1 MTLKPNEK
9 SGMCGICSAGCGVI
23 VTYDGDG
30 RISAVRADENSPF
43 GMICKV
49 GEQSPGIIYS
59 KDRILYPLKR
69 TGPKG
74 SLDFRRISW
83 DDAYDEIVRKLE
95 RFKSESGPESA
106 AVYTGS
112 GSFERAM
119 CDVFQPAG
127 VAVSSASS
135 VLFPFGSPNTLGV
148 GALCYVAFAMIAPHV
163 TMGSMYID
171 MYPDIENAR
180 LIVIWGKN
188 PAAHCPP
195 DDFLRIQEA
204 HRRGARIIVID
215 PRKTALAKYPNSE
228 WVPIRPGTDG
238 ALALGICN
246 VLIEEELYDENF
258 VKDWTIGFREFSDYV
273 QHFRPDYVEGI
284 TGVPAKT
291 IRSLAEEL
299 TGSGGVAPV
308 MYTGLEYNG
317 NGVQTVRAVLT
328 LWALAGQLDRPGG
341 QCFKMRENKFPLN
354 RGGLVANPCVNR
366 AAGHND
372 FPLYTKYRG
381 EFHAIAL
388 PRAVLEKDPYE
399 IRALISLGAS
409 LITSWPQSSLWRKTL
424 GALDFLVCVDRQWTA
439 DMAYAD
445 IVLPAATYYETGS
458 YMVFDSVF
466 RIRERLI
473 EPVGEARSDFF
484 ILAELARR
492 LGYGR
497 LYPQTEEELISHVLS
512 GSGFTPQDARDAG
525 GVLRMPRVMD
535 QYKKWEK
542 GSLRADGRPG
552 FETPSGKFEIASSVL
567 EEYGYDPLPVYVEPR
582 ESPVSR
588 PDARGEFPL
597 VFNSGARHNVDL
609 HALHHSIPGLA
620 RERPVPTVMI
630 NAIDAGRRGIKNG
643 DGVTI
648 RTPRGSVGMYA
659 VVTDEIV
666 AGTVEASGAGGGV
679 LGAAE
684 WQEACV
690 NELTDLSNYD
700 PVSGFPCYKALLCEV
715 EKAGDQKNAP
725 VAGSGEYGPDIPA
738 AGVHIQVEKQADA
751 HRIYLDNNATT
762 ALDPEVRK
770 TMLEY
775 MECYG
780 NPSSIY
786 SAGREAHGA
795 IEAARKSLALLI
807 NCTPRR
813 IIFTSGG
820 SEGNNFII
828 KGIAL
833 AQINERAGFKNH
845 VITSSIEHPSV
856 LNTCQWLQ
864 TNGFEVTYLPVDG
877 YGIVDPQDLAE
888 AITKKTCLV
897 SIMAANNETGS
908 IQPVAELARIAKQR
922 GVLFHT
928 DAVQAVGKIPVDV
941 QAWDIDF
948 LTLSGHKFHGPK
960 GVGAVYVRKG
970 LEIAPLIHGGKQ
982 ETGLRGGTENTLGIV
997 GTGAAAR
1004 LAFRQLEDMDR
1015 VRKLRDMLYNG
1026 IMQIRPDARLI
1037 GHPDLRLPNTLNVVL
1052 PGIRGESLVLA
1063 LDFKGVFFSSGS
1075 ACKSGSP
1082 KPSQVLMA
1090 MGLSEED
1097 AHCALRFSLGRENTE
1112 EQISTAL
1119 QLLGEV
1125 INTSMSAVRFVSCR

>member
-1 MTLKPNEK
+1 MTLKPNER
-9 SGMCGICSAGCGVI
+9 SGMCGSCSAGCGVI
-23 VTYDGDG
+23 ATYDGDG
-30 RISAVRADENSPF
+30 RICAVRADENSPF

-49 GEQSPGIIYS
+49 GEQSPAIIYS
-59 KDRILYPLKR
+59 KDRIYYPLKR

-74 SLDFRRISW
+74 TLDFRRISW
-83 DDAYDEIVRKLE
+83 EEAYNEIVKKLE
-95 RFKSESGPESA
+95 SVKSESGPESA
-106 AVYTGS
+106 AIYTGS
-112 GSFERAM
+112 GSFERAL
-119 CDVFQPAG
+119 CDIFQPAG

-171 MYPDIENAR
+171 MYSDIENAR
-180 LIVIWGKN
+180 LIIIWGKN

-215 PRKTALAKYPNSE
+215 PRKTAMAKYPNAQ
-228 WVPIRPGTDG
+228 WIPIRPGTDG

-258 VKDWTIGFREFSDYV
+258 VRDWTSGFNEFRDYV

-284 TGVPAKT
+284 TGVPAET
-291 IRSLAEEL
+291 IQSLAVEV
-299 TGSGGVAPV
+299 TAPGGVAPV

-328 LWALAGQLDRPGG
+328 LWALAGQLDVPGG
-341 QCFKMRENKFPLN
+341 QCIKMRQNRFPIN
-354 RGGLVANPCVNR
+354 RGGHIANPCVNK

-399 IRALISLGAS
+399 IKALISLGAS

-424 GALDFLVCVDRQWTA
+424 AALEYLVCIDRQWTA

-445 IVLPAATYYETGS
+445 IVLPAATYYETES

-466 RIRERLI
+466 RIREKLI
-473 EPVGEARSDFF
+473 EPIGEARFDFF
-484 ILAELARR
+484 ILAELATR
-492 LGYGR
+492 LGYGQ
-497 LYPQTEEELISHVLS
+497 LYPQTEEELIAHILS
-512 GSGFTPQDARDAG
+512 GSGFTPQDARNAG
-525 GVLRMPRVMD
+525 GELRIPRVME

-542 GSLRADGRPG
+542 GSLRPDGKPG
-552 FETPSGKFEIASSVL
+552 FDTPSGKFEIASSIL
-567 EEYGYDPLPVYVEPR
+567 EEYGYDPLPVYIEPQ
-582 ESPVSR
+582 ESPVSK
-588 PDARGEFPL
+588 PNASGEFPL

-609 HALHHSIPGLA
+609 HALHHSVPELA
-620 RERPVPTVMI
+620 RERPVATVMI
-630 NAIDAGRRGIKNG
+630 NVKDANRRGITSG
-643 DGVTI
+643 DRVMI
-648 RTPRGSVGMYA
+648 RTARGSVEMSA

-666 AGTVEASGAGGGV
+666 AGAVEASGSGGGV

-684 WQEACV
+684 WQEGGV
-690 NELTDLSNYD
+690 NELTDLNNYD
-700 PVSGFPCYKALLCEV
+700 PISGFPAYKALLCEI
-715 EKAGDQKNAP
+715 EKTGSAKIAFTAGT
-725 VAGSGEYGPDIPA
+725 GEYAAEISGGNATGEPA
-738 AGVHIQVEKQADA
+738 AS
-751 HRIYLDNNATT
+751 RIYLDNNATT
-762 ALDPEVRK
+762 DLTPEVRR
-770 TMLEY
+770 TMLEH

-786 SAGREAHGA
+786 SAGKEAHST
-795 IEAARKSLALLI
+795 IEAARKSLALLM

-820 SEGNNFII
+820 SEGNNFVF

-833 AQINERAGFKNH
+833 AHLNERTGCKNH
-845 VITSSIEHPSV
+845 IITSSIEHPSI
-856 LNTCQWLQ
+856 LNTCQWLEK
-864 TNGFEVTYLPVDG
+864 NGFDVTYLPVDAN
-877 YGIVDPQDLAE
+877 GIVSPKDLDA
-888 AITKKTCLV
+888 AIHEKTCLV

-908 IQPVAELARIAKQR
+908 IQPIPELARISRAK

-928 DAVQAVGKIPVDV
+928 DAVQALGKIPVDV
-941 QAWDIDF
+941 QAWGIDF

-960 GVGAVYVRKG
+960 GVGAVYIRKG
-970 LEIAPLIHGGKQ
+970 LEISPLIHGGKQ
-982 ETGLRGGTENTLGIV
+982 EGGLRGGTENTLGII
-997 GTGAAAR
+997 GMGAAAS
-1004 LAFRQLEDMDR
+1004 LAFRQLEDMSR
-1015 VRKLRDMLYNG
+1015 VRKMRDMLYNG
-1026 IMQIRPDARLI
+1026 IVRIRPDASLI

-1063 LDFKGVFFSSGS
+1063 LDFKGVYFSSGS

-1082 KPSQVLMA
+1082 KPSHVLLA

-1097 AHCALRFSLGRENTE
+1097 AHCALRFSLGTNTSEDQINTVLNLLE
-1112 EQISTAL
+1112 EVL
-1119 QLLGEV
+1119 K
-1125 INTSMSAVRFVSCR
+1125 TSMSVVRFVSCR